1 MYIYSNTAAKLL
13 FVKTEKAFDSYRIL
27 NKDGKEIACALMGTK
42 KVDDGFLTTLDAEN
56 LELWSVDSPVLY
68 TFEANG
74 EAQRFGHM
82 SLKTF
87 QNKQVLLNDAPIYLR
102 GHIRGITAHE
112 HPNMTGL
119 SNYEAAIKNIRQAK
133 KYGFNL
139 VRFHSTVPSE
149 DFMRAADELGF
160 LVHMEIG
167 FAYDYDSE
175 GHKKNLS
182 MNNEKWVEVIT
193 KYRNHPSLAICCIG
207 NEMHNSGR
215 YPQVHALYKL
225 GKELAPNKLFID
237 NSGWGEY
244 DRSSADLYAQHIA
257 YFFPYAHHADM
268 FDVDTP
274 WLFNGSTYEV
284 PFETQASG
292 KGADAKAVRK
302 VTPIRPTI
310 SHEAIHYIDIPDYAA
325 MNAKFDAFAEKVGEE
340 YLKQHEIKKPKY
352 LTELPKLIERKGLGS
367 YMDDYYRCSKA
378 FKELGMKVFW
388 ERLRLSSL
396 CGYEMLQ
403 FADCFKYENKNGL
416 VDFFDDDKG
425 YDPEW
430 VKKSNSDL
438 VLLCDMKAPYCYEGE
453 TVALEVYA
461 SDFLPKAEIIG
472 TLTVKFGDEVI
483 YKGENFVLA
492 GGLQKLVSL
501 EVTAKKVGATEI
513 TAQFASGGGC
523 ADNAWKF
530 WVYPKQEVKAAPE
543 TNLKDGALKELLS
556 KGSEKSELYVTDALN
571 AELFEKLENGQTAI
585 LLYEH
590 LSERNTWQMQGALE
604 RFKPCIWDRGSNL
617 GGVIKNKKV
626 LDAAQNELFDLNMQ
640 PLLEAGYKVNLDDV
654 PFAVSEHVIGADK
667 PVRDRMKGLV
677 AKIKDFLDTD
687 TLRKF
692 SHLFSVKI
700 GKGQLIVCTFNLNDV
715 ANPVVANLIK
725 VLFDSPEA
733 LYSDKEISKDEFI
746 AYLEKTNAEGIRKED
761 VMNHFWE
768 IDNKLV
774 EDTLFWEEAQVDLSK
789 MEESGK

>member
-13 FVKTEKAFDSYRIL
+13 FVKTEKAFDSCRIL
-27 NKDGKEIACALMGTK
+27 DKDGKEVQCALMGTK
-42 KVDDGFLTTLDAEN
+42 KVEDGFLTTLDAEN
-56 LELWSVDSPVLY
+56 LELWSVDTPVLY

-74 EAQRFGHM
+74 EVQKFGHM
-82 SLKTF
+82 SLRTF

-102 GHIRGITAHE
+102 GHIRGIVAHE

-119 SNYEAAIKNIRQAK
+119 SDYEAALKNIRQAK

-139 VRFHSTVPSE
+139 VRFHSTVPTE

-160 LVHMEIG
+160 LVHIEIG
-167 FAYDYDSE
+167 FAYDYDE
-175 GHKKNLS
+175 NGHKKNLS
-182 MNNEKWVEVIT
+182 MNNEQWVKVIT
-193 KYRNHPSLAICCIG
+193 ELRNHPSLAIFCIG

-225 GKELAPNKLFID
+225 GKQLAPNKLFID

-284 PFETQASG
+284 PFETQANG
-292 KGADAKAVRK
+292 EGVDAKATRK

-310 SHEAIHYIDIPDYAA
+310 SHEAIHYIDIPNYSK
-325 MNAKFDAFAEKVGEE
+325 MNEKFDAFAQKVGEE
-340 YLKQHEIKKPKY
+340 YLKEHGIKKPKY
-352 LTELPKLIERKGLGS
+352 LTELPKLIQRKGLAP

-453 TVALEVYA
+453 TVTLEVYA

-472 TLTVKFGDEVI
+472 TLTVKFGGEVI
-483 YKGENFVLA
+483 YRGENFVLA
-492 GGLQKLVSL
+492 GGLQKLVTL
-501 EVTAKKVGATEI
+501 NVTAKKAGATEV
-513 TAQFASGGGC
+513 TAEFVSEGSN

-530 WVYPKQEVKAAPE
+530 WVYPNAEVKAAPE
-543 TNLKDGALKELLS
+543 LNLKDGALKELLS
-556 KGSEKSELYVTDALN
+556 NGSEKSELYVTDALN
-571 AELFEKLENGQTAI
+571 KELLDKVANGQNAI

-590 LSERNTWQMQGALE
+590 LSSRNTWQMQGALE

-617 GGVIKNKKV
+617 GGVIKNKAV
-626 LDAAQNELFDLNMQ
+626 LDAVENELFDLNMQ

-654 PFAVSEHVIGADK
+654 PFAVSEHVLGADK

-677 AKIKDFLDTD
+677 AKIKDFIDTD

-692 SHLFSVKI
+692 SHLLSVKL
-700 GKGQLIVCTFNLNDV
+700 GKGQLIVCTFNLSDV
-715 ANPVVANLIK
+715 KNPVVANFIK
-725 VLFDSPEA
+725 VLFDNTEA
-733 LYSDKEISKDEFI
+733 LYSDKEISKAELT
-746 AYLEKTNAEGIRKED
+746 AYLEKINAEGIRKED

-789 MEESGK
+789 MNDSGK

>member
-1 MYIYSNTAAKLL
+1 MYIYSNTSAKLL
-13 FVKTEKAFDSYRIL
+13 FVKTDKALEDYRIL
-27 NKDGKEIACALMGTK
+27 DCEGKELECALLSSK
-42 KVDDGFLTTLDAEN
+42 KEEDGFLSTLDAES
-56 LELWSVDSPVLY
+56 LECWSVDSPILY

-74 EAQRFGHM
+74 ETQRFGHM
-82 SLKTF
+82 SLRTF

-119 SNYEAAIKNIRQAK
+119 SDYEAALKNIRQAK

-149 DFMRAADELGF
+149 EFMQAADELGF

-167 FAYDYDSE
+167 FAYDYDE
-175 GHKKNLS
+175 NGHKKNLS
-182 MNNEKWVEVIT
+182 MNNEKWTNVIT
-193 KYRNHPSLAICCIG
+193 AYRNHPSLAICCIG
-207 NEMHNSGR
+207 NEMHNSGHFAE
-215 YPQVHALYKL
+215 VHALYKL
-225 GKELAPNKLFID
+225 GKKLAPNKLILD

-244 DRSSADLYAQHIA
+244 DRTSADIYAQHIA
-257 YFFPYAHHADM
+257 YFFPYAHHSDM
-268 FDVDTP
+268 FDVDEP
-274 WLFNGSTYEV
+274 WYLNGSTYDVDIKTEANGT
-284 PFETQASG
+284 E
-292 KGADAKAVRK
+292 ADAKAVRK

-310 SHEAIHYIDIPDYAA
+310 SHEAIHYIDIPDYSA
-325 MNAKFDAFAEKVGEE
+325 MNAKFDAFAEKMGEE
-340 YLKQHEIKKPKY
+340 FLKEHGIKKPKY
-352 LTELPKLIERKGLGS
+352 LTELPKLIERKGLTP
-367 YMDDYYRCSKA
+367 YMPDYYRASKA

-425 YDPEW
+425 YDAAW
-430 VKKSNSDL
+430 VRKMNSDL
-438 VLLCDMKAPYCYEGE
+438 VLLCDMKKPYCYEGE
-453 TVALEVYA
+453 TVVLEVYA

-472 TLTVKFGDEVI
+472 TLTVKFGDDI
-483 YKGENFVLA
+483 LYKGENFVLS
-492 GGLQKLVSL
+492 GGLQKLVTL
-501 EVTAKKVGATEI
+501 DVTAKKAGATEI
-513 TAQFASGGGC
+513 TAEFISEGGN
-523 ADNAWKF
+523 ADNSWKF
-530 WVYPKQEVKAAPE
+530 WVYPKVSLKTLPE
-543 TNLKDGALKELLS
+543 ISLTDGALKDYLL
-556 KGSEKSELYVTDALN
+556 KGCEKSDLYVTDALN
-571 AELFEKLENGQTAI
+571 EELLDRLEKGQNAV

-590 LSERNTWQMQGALE
+590 LSSRNTWQLQGALE

-617 GGVIKNKKV
+617 GGVVKNKAAEDAV
-626 LDAAQNELFDLNMQ
+626 LGELFDLNMQ
-640 PLLEAGYKVNLDDV
+640 PLLEAGHKVNLDDF
-654 PFAVSEHVIGADK
+654 PCAVTEHVIGADK

-677 AKIKDFLDTD
+677 ARIKDFIDTD

-692 SHLFSVKI
+692 SHLLSIKVS
-700 GKGQLIVCTFNLNDV
+700 KGQLIICTFNLKDTE
-715 ANPVVANLIK
+715 NPVVSNFLKA
-725 VLFDSPEA
+725 LFDNTEA
-733 LYSDKEISKDEFI
+733 FYSDKEISASDLK
-746 AYLEKTNAEGIRKED
+746 AYLEKINAEGIRKED